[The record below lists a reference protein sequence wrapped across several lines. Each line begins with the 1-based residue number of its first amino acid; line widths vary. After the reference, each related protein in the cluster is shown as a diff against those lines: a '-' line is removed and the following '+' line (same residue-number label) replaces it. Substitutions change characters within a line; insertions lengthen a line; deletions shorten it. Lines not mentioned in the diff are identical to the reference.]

1 MHGLQACHQPLDWN
15 QLLQPIPSS
24 SFGFSSAGASED
36 VDPINMARLR
46 FRGAEQLAA
55 SSSQECVDEYY
66 AAVLWSWLAGA
77 GQLNSPAQEI
87 ANQALARLLNE
98 GQARGRLDLREGLK
112 VNHAGTV
119 RIIPIE
125 TRGLPWTSEDFHECR
140 VVGRYYHCNIS
151 NYHQTSGLGVPVVIL
166 RHKPASASHS
176 CDFLPKTAA
185 FAATA
190 VLTPDGSSLRL
201 YAPLRFKQDSFEGM
215 ETPLA
220 TDTTADLA
228 YGLHFHPQTRI
239 EDFLRPD
246 SSRDP
251 SLLYFLEPYQ
261 PDKIPV
267 IFVHGLLSS
276 PDAWTNIINELRTAP
291 EISETYQFWGFKY
304 ATGAPFVRSAADL
317 RIQMDAVLQRYC
329 EEDDQHLLHRSVMI
343 GHSMG
348 GLISK
353 LAIAHSDEALWDSI
367 AYLPIETVA
376 TDEATR
382 ARLIERL
389 YFDPHPMIR
398 RTVFIATP
406 HQGSSSAGR
415 ICGKVASALVYNDDS
430 TFEQLLRDNIG
441 GFSDSVASG
450 LPTSIDMLDPRQ
462 PFLDTIGRLR
472 LNPCVPKHTIL
483 GTRVSLPGHP
493 PSDGIVS
500 RTSAQHPDAISEKQI
515 PASHNGLLKHPET
528 VEELRRILSLH
539 ISELTSTYS
548 SHDRVNPTN
557 D

>member
-15 QLLQPIPSS
+15 PFLQPIPSS
-24 SFGFSSAGASED
+24 SFGFASAGASEE
-36 VDPINMARLR
+36 VDPLNIARSR
-46 FRGAEQLAA
+46 FQSGERLATG
-55 SSSQECVDEYY
+55 SSNQCIDEYY

-77 GQLNSPAQEI
+77 GQFDSSAQEI

-98 GQARGRLDLREGLK
+98 GQSRGCLDLRRGLK
-112 VNHAGTV
+112 VSHAGTV

-125 TRGLPWTSEDFHECR
+125 AIGFPWASEDFHELR
-140 VVGRYYHCNIS
+140 VVGRYYHCDIS
-151 NYHQTSGLGVPVVIL
+151 NYHRASGLGVPVVIL
-166 RHKPASASHS
+166 RHKPASAAHT
-176 CDFLPKTAA
+176 CDFLPKNSA

-239 EDFLRPD
+239 VDFLRPD

-261 PDKIPV
+261 PDKIPI

-276 PDAWTNIINELRTAP
+276 PDAWTNIINELRTDP
-291 EISETYQFWGFKY
+291 EIAETYQFWGFKY

-317 RIQMDAVLQRYC
+317 RIQMDAVLQRYG
-329 EEDDQHLLHRSVMI
+329 EEDDEHLLHRSVMI

-353 LAIAHSDEALWDSI
+353 LAIAHSDESLWDSI

-415 ICGKVASALVYNDDS
+415 ICGKVASAMVYNDDS

-472 LNPCVPKHTIL
+472 LDPCVPKHTIL

-539 ISELTSTYS
+539 ISELRYPYS
-548 SHDRVNPTN
+548 SRDRVTPTN
-557 D
+557 E